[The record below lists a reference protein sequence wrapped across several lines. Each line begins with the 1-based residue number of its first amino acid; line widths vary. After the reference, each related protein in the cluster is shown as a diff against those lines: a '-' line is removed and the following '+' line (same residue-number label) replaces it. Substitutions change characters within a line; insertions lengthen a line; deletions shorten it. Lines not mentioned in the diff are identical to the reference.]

1 MFFRDCDLGAVI
13 VLDCSS
19 CRGCRG
25 DKRECKGEL
34 TSHYWPAADG
44 QNQVAAKVILDW
56 MLVAGVQGSTRE
68 KSSILACLP
77 YKVVYR
83 NFAT

>member
-1 MFFRDCDLGAVI
+1 MQGRADEPLLA
-13 VLDCSS
+13 SS
-19 CRGCRG
+19 RGTKPGGSQG
-25 DKRECKGEL
+25 DPG
-34 TSHYWPAADG
+34 G
-44 QNQVAAKVILDW
+44 
-56 MLVAGVQGSTRE
+56 AGVQGSTRE